1 MRDLIDGVY
10 SEKSAAAARPARTAL
25 RGEVQDMDEKA
36 LAQEI
41 RRLEKEM
48 MDCARNLEFER
59 AAAAR
64 DALAALKQRVLG
76 ASGKE
81 QS

>member
-1 MRDLIDGVY
+1 MEQLSSPALLKDLTLDQ
-10 SEKSAAAARPARTAL
+10 K
-25 RGEVQDMDEKA
+25 QA

-76 ASGKE
+76 ASGK
-81 QS
+81 

>member
-1 MRDLIDGVY
+1 
-10 SEKSAAAARPARTAL
+10 
-25 RGEVQDMDEKA
+25 MDEKT

-76 ASGKE
+76 ASGK
-81 QS
+81 